1 MCMCMCMCVCV
12 CVCVCM
18 CVCMYIG
25 IVSPL
30 HYDAT
35 HSFLAQVRG
44 RKRMVLWDA
53 GFHPTP
59 TPHPPHPH
67 PHPPKTVVFL
77 FFLLYGIASV
87 SIHVSSHVFE
97 HCVCSIRVSSH
108 VFGYCRSFYTRCT
121 PVRVVRVRAP
131 ISHTWPS
138 FAVIPP
144 NFDTLTRVFVL
155 SAFECHRNLCTLTR
169 NVCSVDITEFLDAFY
184 VYPPD
189 HPLYRRSRVDLQVR
203 GVESRESTYYC
214 FCVHTRTCV
223 CACVRAC
230 ARVFLFLVSLGSSPQ
245 HVPRANIQTCMH
257 MHM

>member
-1 MCMCMCMCVCV
+1 MMQRTRSSHKFAVASAWFCGML
-12 CVCVCM
+12 
-18 CVCMYIG
+18 
-25 IVSPL
+25 VS
-30 HYDAT
+30 
-35 HSFLAQVRG
+35 
-44 RKRMVLWDA
+44 
-53 GFHPTP
+53 
-59 TPHPPHPH
+59 TPHPPHTLPT
-67 PHPPKTVVFL
+67 PTPTPQKLLFSCFSCCMASPAFLYTFRVTFLSIVCVLYAFLVTFLGTV
-77 FFLLYGIASV
+77 GV
-87 SIHVSSHVFE
+87 SIRAVRLYALYVYVHPYHTLG
-97 HCVCSIRVSSH
+97 RVLL
-108 VFGYCRSFYTRCT
+108 
-121 PVRVVRVRAP
+121 
-131 ISHTWPS
+131 W
-138 FAVIPP
+138 IPP